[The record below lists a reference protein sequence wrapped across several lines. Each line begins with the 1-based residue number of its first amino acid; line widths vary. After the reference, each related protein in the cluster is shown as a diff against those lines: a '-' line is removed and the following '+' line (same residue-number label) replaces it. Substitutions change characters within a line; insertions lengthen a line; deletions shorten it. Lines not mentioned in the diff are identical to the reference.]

1 MNQIRLTLMYLVGL
15 CVLMLPG
22 AAGCAGS
29 LDESARVLGTT
40 AVVVDTSAKA
50 MTAADRVTQ
59 EAIVAEVRSSTLT
72 VDAARGQINAYRAK
86 RADVL
91 KVSAETRAT
100 LDSLRTTLA
109 QLPVTV
115 AANDAAIDAELASL
129 QH

>member
-1 MNQIRLTLMYLVGL
+1 MNQIRLTLMCLVGL
-15 CVLMLPG
+15 CVLMLPS

-29 LDESARVLGTT
+29 LDQSARVLGTT

-91 KVSAETRAT
+91 KVSDETRAT
-100 LDSLRTTLA
+100 LDSLRTTLV
-109 QLPVTV
+109 QLPATV